1 MNAPVSWYQSANKMS
16 VDLNPADIPLPDDSW
31 TGLPSEQQSVDIGVR
46 VQIPTRANATMD
58 DV

>member
-1 MNAPVSWYQSANKMS
+1 MS
-16 VDLNPADIPLPDDSW
+16 VDLDPADIPLPDDSW
-31 TGLPSEQQSVDIGVR
+31 TGLPSEQQSIDIGVR